1 MKKERP
7 IIFNGEMVTAILDGR
22 KTQTRRPLAE
32 WQYPSLTE
40 EPGVEPRYPEHKYIS
55 MVQKGRWGFGA
66 FGATEEECLK
76 ELVKYSSRP
85 FGNKGDHLWV
95 RETFYDEEC
104 ICQGAPI
111 ELRGSC
117 KYCSG
122 AGSRFFYRAD
132 TIEKLGIDPAWR
144 PSIHMPRAASRITLE
159 IVNVRVERLQ
169 ALSEEDAIS
178 EGSPES
184 DPLAWWLPNELGGR
198 DHIEEHTHRAG
209 FRHIWDVIYG
219 GNLVHGGSPLAWKQN
234 PWVWVI
240 DFKRI

>member
-1 MKKERP
+1 VKERP
-7 IIFNGEMVTAILDGR
+7 IIFTGHMVSEILAGR
-22 KTQTRRPLAE
+22 KTQTRRPLTV
-32 WQYPSLTE
+32 QPPSDDFRFYTNVASSEKKHRGLHRFVKTDGAKITDSTE
-40 EPGVEPRYPEHKYIS
+40 YFRS
-55 MVQKGRWGFGA
+55 
-66 FGATEEECLK
+66 
-76 ELVKYSSRP
+76 P
-85 FGNKGDHLWV
+85 FGYAGDRLWV